1 MEKVLIEVIGTQNI
15 DSQFDKTELKTVGT
29 FEELEE
35 KYIIRYKEEQGEG
48 EAPVDVSVV
57 VLKDESVVEMT
68 RDGAIS
74 SRLVIE
80 RSQRNLCHYGTAYG
94 EISGIFKARKQVN
107 LDKVKMPKA
116 VSRTKAKN
124 GVISYDCDS
133 LANRFG
139 ALYPEFKEDIKKNI
153 VKYGEF
159 LPETFFTE
167 IGTPKVIDVI
177 KNGNSA
183 DQKKL
188 FKMLNEVYE
197 DGTNEVQD
205 VIGVTILGAMQNDKD
220 MMAVADKYMSDY
232 MSGPVHEI
240 NKLTAKKGSSLMKK
254 LKNPPAYKPKKKK
267 NNFMQNALQA
277 QDINR

>member
-94 EISGIFKARKQVN
+94 DILMGISGHSIEHEPNESGGKF
-107 LDKVKMPKA
+107 
-116 VSRTKAKN
+116 SF
-124 GVISYDCDS
+124 GYDIDI
-133 LANRFG
+133 NG
-139 ALYPEFKEDIKKNI
+139 ALASKNR
-153 VKYGEF
+153 V
-159 LPETFFTE
+159 
-167 IGTPKVIDVI
+167 
-177 KNGNSA
+177 
-183 DQKKL
+183 
-188 FKMLNEVYE
+188 
-197 DGTNEVQD
+197 
-205 VIGVTILGAMQNDKD
+205 
-220 MMAVADKYMSDY
+220 
-232 MSGPVHEI
+232 
-240 NKLTAKKGSSLMKK
+240 KLT
-254 LKNPPAYKPKKKK
+254 YKKKK
-267 NNFMQNALQA
+267 QPK
-277 QDINR
+277 

>member
-94 EISGIFKARKQVN
+94 DILMGISGHSIEHEPNENGGKSHLDMILISTVPLLPKIVLSLHIKRKSN
-107 LDKVKMPKA
+107 L
-116 VSRTKAKN
+116 N
-124 GVISYDCDS
+124 
-133 LANRFG
+133 NRS
-139 ALYPEFKEDIKKNI
+139 K
-153 VKYGEF
+153 
-159 LPETFFTE
+159 
-167 IGTPKVIDVI
+167 
-177 KNGNSA
+177 
-183 DQKKL
+183 
-188 FKMLNEVYE
+188 
-197 DGTNEVQD
+197 
-205 VIGVTILGAMQNDKD
+205 
-220 MMAVADKYMSDY
+220 
-232 MSGPVHEI
+232 
-240 NKLTAKKGSSLMKK
+240 
-254 LKNPPAYKPKKKK
+254 
-267 NNFMQNALQA
+267 
-277 QDINR
+277 

>member
-94 EISGIFKARKQVN
+94 DILMGISATA
-107 LDKVKMPKA
+107 P
-116 VSRTKAKN
+116 T
-124 GVISYDCDS
+124 
-133 LANRFG
+133 
-139 ALYPEFKEDIKKNI
+139 
-153 VKYGEF
+153 
-159 LPETFFTE
+159 TF
-167 IGTPKVIDVI
+167 
-177 KNGNSA
+177 
-183 DQKKL
+183 
-188 FKMLNEVYE
+188 
-197 DGTNEVQD
+197 
-205 VIGVTILGAMQNDKD
+205 
-220 MMAVADKYMSDY
+220 
-232 MSGPVHEI
+232 
-240 NKLTAKKGSSLMKK
+240 
-254 LKNPPAYKPKKKK
+254 
-267 NNFMQNALQA
+267 
-277 QDINR
+277 DINNVNAKY